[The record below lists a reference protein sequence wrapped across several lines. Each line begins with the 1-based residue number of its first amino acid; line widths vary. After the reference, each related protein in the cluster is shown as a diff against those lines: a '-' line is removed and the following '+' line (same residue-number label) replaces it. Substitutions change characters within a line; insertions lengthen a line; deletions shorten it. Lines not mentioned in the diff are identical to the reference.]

1 MPAAAPTRSSTGRA
15 ARAGAHRGLGSRLTS
30 EWPKNRS
37 RFPGRSSRD
46 PDGYSGTIAATAFA
60 CDKVPNSVLVD
71 GAGPNVAVVVT
82 RPFGLC
88 GTPDSISIS
97 LRAAVVTANL
107 PGVIGHDPTGLLTG
121 YSPEPS
127 TPPGAASTTTTT
139 TLPPPLVPV
148 DISSSGQT
156 LDVTVGEVVTINP
169 LAAALGNPAVSSN
182 PAVLGPLTS
191 DPQPLVAEFR
201 AWKPGTADIT
211 VPQSA
216 CFHPGSKQ
224 LPCTGSFVVYED
236 ARSAEDG

>member
-1 MPAAAPTRSSTGRA
+1 MIDARSGSDAVIYWESGPGGCTSGARVA
-15 ARAGAHRGLGSRLTS
+15 ARRRSGRRIGLGSLDARLA
-30 EWPKNRS
+30 
-37 RFPGRSSRD
+37 D

-148 DISSSGQT
+148 DISSSGKT
-156 LDVTVGEVVTINP
+156 LDVTVGEAVTINP

-216 CFHPGSKQ
+216 GLDPGSKQ
-224 LPCTGSFVVYED
+224 FALHRFLRGL
-236 ARSAEDG
+236 